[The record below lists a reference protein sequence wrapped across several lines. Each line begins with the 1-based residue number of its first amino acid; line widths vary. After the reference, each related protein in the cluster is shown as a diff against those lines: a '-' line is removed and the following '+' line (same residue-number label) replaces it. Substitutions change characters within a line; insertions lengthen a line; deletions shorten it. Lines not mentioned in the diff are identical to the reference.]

1 MGLFNLGYKQLLNSF
16 LMTKMNLW
24 TLFYKL
30 KRFFGPMAIPV
41 CGCNIAPSVNFGGIL
56 AKLCGHFFLI

>member
-30 KRFFGPMAIPV
+30 KRFFGPMAIPGTNQLWLCYV
-41 CGCNIAPSVNFGGIL
+41 GENIFDQL
-56 AKLCGHFFLI
+56 

>member
-1 MGLFNLGYKQLLNSF
+1 MGLFYLGYKQLLNSF

-30 KRFFGPMAIPV
+30 KRFFGPMAIP
-41 CGCNIAPSVNFGGIL
+41 GGEGEVVEVKNRARAEPMVPRFPI
-56 AKLCGHFFLI
+56 F